1 MSDEKPPSTTQ
12 PAGPPAK
19 SHKWW
24 LIPVFAIITIAILV
38 SVPAPIA
45 VRWYLEDWLTS
56 QGAEKVEIRDVRVNL
71 ITGRVSVKDLSFY
84 VDGRKQ
90 EVGTLSANLEWTS
103 LPSNRLHF
111 SSIRLDDAETTAKH
125 SDTGGLVLAS
135 IALEA
140 HEAVEDIGDI
150 EERSEWQFGVD
161 LLEIS
166 DMNVFDRDQF
176 LIQGAKDDNY
186 VKIEKGRVENI
197 LTWEPDGQVGID
209 VHFSAGDQHLY
220 VKGTGRPFR
229 ERSVLDFALD
239 IQDVELDDFAIA
251 LEMIGVSPR
260 AGVINGKQ
268 RLRATLG
275 ETDGGFKIDLSGSLA
290 VEETDFS
297 IVDTEIKAQELTW
310 QGEINIDSEKDS
322 LAIGAKGVLAAVD
335 VESELQSDMGVIA
348 GATIGWDGQ
357 FNYGNGGGSD
367 SVTGQG
373 TLNGSQIRFR
383 RGIGDSVE
391 ERADAALGIA
401 ADGLESSSTGWTIAF
416 ASDDFDFDWA
426 GDFTL
431 ATPSFGWDDYT
442 ATSKQFDWS
451 GNAGFATKGDS
462 ISINLKGALTGEST
476 EVGGLPDSYSLD
488 LKTFGWQGSADISE
502 GDRWSGA
509 VSGDAKVDN
518 ISMIRPGADSPIL
531 TVKSIAGSFDPADES
546 GIGGLKDIGLE
557 DLRFLHREG
566 SEGPPEILS
575 IPRADIDRI
584 VLSGDEIVVGNIV
597 THDLVAWLE
606 IDEEGNVEYRKLLD
620 RERNPDALADRAALR
635 ETAAKSQQTDSD
647 DRIGLSIDG
656 VRTVGE
662 SRLDFRARTVTPVVS
677 VTVTPLELT
686 LGKLDWSRPDQDT
699 PMHVELA
706 VGKYTTGSF
715 DGTIRPLGGTLSL
728 QGKGVVG
735 DMDIALFDGYVRRNT
750 GYAVQS
756 GTLGAK
762 LDVDLVDD
770 ILDSTA
776 DLTLRHL
783 QLRQLDPDEEDPMAE
798 DLGISLSAG
807 LALLEDKNETIRIE
821 VPIEGDLT
829 ELSAGFGDA
838 FRQVMQKGMV
848 TGISTA
854 ATVVFAPLWPVLAV
868 QKLWDKGRQL
878 DFQPVIFTAGSVEMT
893 VGQSDYLREMAAIA
907 VDRPKVNLSLC
918 GIATR
923 KDRLTFFPET
933 TDGPVTDEEKIVLEA
948 LASQRQE
955 AVKDRLVEL
964 GVEANRIVM
973 CTSRYGKERD
983 GEPRVEVGS

>member
-1 MSDEKPPSTTQ
+1 MQ

-56 QGAEKVEIRDVRVNL
+56 QGVEKVEIGDVRVNL
-71 ITGRVSVKDLSFY
+71 IAGRVAVSDLSFY
-84 VDGRKQ
+84 VDNRRQ
-90 EVGTLSANLEWTS
+90 EVGALSANLEWSS
-103 LPSNRLHF
+103 LAANRLHF
-111 SSIRLDDAETTAKH
+111 SSIRLEDADTTAKYT
-125 SDTGGLVLAS
+125 DKGGLVLAS
-135 IALEA
+135 IALEV

-150 EERSEWQFGVD
+150 EEKSEWQFGVD

-166 DMNVFDRDQF
+166 NMDVFDRDQF
-176 LIQGAKDDNY
+176 LIQGAKDGNY
-186 VKIEKGRVENI
+186 VKIEKGRVENL
-197 LTWEPDGQVGID
+197 LTWEPDEQVGID
-209 VHFSAGDQHLY
+209 AHFSGGDQHLY
-220 VKGTGRPFR
+220 VKGTGTPFR
-229 ERSVLDFALD
+229 ESSVLDLALD
-239 IQDVELDDFAIA
+239 IQDLEIDDFATT

-268 RLRATLG
+268 RIRATLG
-275 ETDGGFKIDLSGSLA
+275 EADGSFKIDLSGSLA
-290 VEETDFS
+290 VKETDFS
-297 IVDTEIKAQELTW
+297 IADTAIKAQELSW

-322 LAIGAKGVLAAVD
+322 LAIGGKGVLALVD
-335 VESELQSDMGVIA
+335 AKSELQSDMGVIG

-357 FNYGNGGGSD
+357 FNYGNGDGND

-373 TLNGSQIRFR
+373 TLNGSQITFR
-383 RGIGDSVE
+383 RDIGDSE
-391 ERADAALGIA
+391 EEGAGTALDIA
-401 ADGLESSSTGWTIAF
+401 ADGLESSSTGWTLAF

-426 GDFTL
+426 GDITL
-431 ATPSFGWDDYT
+431 ATPSFGRDGYT
-442 ATSKQFDWS
+442 VTSKQIDWS
-451 GNAGFATKGDS
+451 GDAGFATKGDS
-462 ISINLKGALTGEST
+462 ISINLDGALTGESA

-488 LKTFGWQGSADISE
+488 LKTFDWQGSADISE

-509 VSGDAKVDN
+509 VSGDAKVDD
-518 ISMIRPGADSPIL
+518 ISMIRPGADAPIL
-531 TVKSIAGSFDPADES
+531 TVKSVAGSFDPADES

-606 IDEEGNVEYRKLLD
+606 IDEEGNVEYRELLD
-620 RERNPDALADRAALR
+620 RERNPDALADRAASR

-647 DRIGLSIDG
+647 DKIGLSIDG

-677 VTVTPLELT
+677 VTVTSLDLA

-699 PMHVELA
+699 PMHFELA

-728 QGKGVVG
+728 KGKGTVG

-776 DLTLRHL
+776 DLTIRHL
-783 QLRQLDPDEEDPMAE
+783 ELRKLDPDEEDPLAE

-807 LALLEDKNETIRIE
+807 LALLEDRNETIRIE

-829 ELSAGFGDA
+829 ELSTGFGDA

-848 TGISTA
+848 TGIRTA
-854 ATVVFAPLWPVLAV
+854 ATMVFAPLWPVLAV
-868 QKLWDKGRQL
+868 QQLWQKGRQL
-878 DFQPVIFTAGSVEMT
+878 HFQPVIFPAGSAEIT
-893 VGQSDYLREMAAIA
+893 AGQSDYLQEMAGIA

-923 KDRLTFFPET
+923 RDRQTFFPET
-933 TDGPVTDEEKIVLEA
+933 TDDPVTDEEKIILEA
-948 LASQRQE
+948 LESERQE
-955 AVKDRLVEL
+955 VVKDRLLEL
-964 GVEANRIVM
+964 GVEAKRLVM
-973 CTSRYGKERD
+973 CTSRYEKGRD